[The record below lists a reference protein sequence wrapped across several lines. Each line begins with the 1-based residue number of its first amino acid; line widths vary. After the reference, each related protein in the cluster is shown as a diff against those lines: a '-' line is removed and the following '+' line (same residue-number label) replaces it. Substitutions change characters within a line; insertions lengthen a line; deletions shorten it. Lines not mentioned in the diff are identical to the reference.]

1 MLWEKPRFS
10 RWCQIKCISNEKWFN
25 SNEHFVATLFKRHT
39 TLMFSNLHRSNQIIL
54 KSVLNII
61 KCESSFRWMLSIQV
75 FCWYIYFYFSTV
87 KKTILTVL
95 ICKLYKN
102 TTAACYAQWFRS
114 ALNQSRIE
122 LTSKNHLLSNNEEQ

>member
-39 TLMFSNLHRSNQIIL
+39 NVFKLAHIKPFLL
-54 KSVLNII
+54 I
-61 KCESSFRWMLSIQV
+61 KCESNFKWMLSIQV